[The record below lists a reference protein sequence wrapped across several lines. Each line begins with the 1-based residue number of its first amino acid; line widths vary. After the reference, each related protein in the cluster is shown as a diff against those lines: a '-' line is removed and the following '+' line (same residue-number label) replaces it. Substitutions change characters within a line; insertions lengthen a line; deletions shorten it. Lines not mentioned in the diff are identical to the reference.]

1 MGLGL
6 VFCASIGSAF
16 LPPTTAL
23 GLACTAWPCTGA
35 SSSLEPSSSM
45 TLRRLS
51 TRQRGILQDMELLL
65 LTLLMP
71 ASASTWTPSTSS
83 SGLRSCWPVEEG
95 ISRWTW
101 LVDQEMKRCPRIEG
115 NTFVIIKIYLC
126 LKIIFY

>member
-23 GLACTAWPCTGA
+23 GPACTAWPCTGA
-35 SSSLEPSSSM
+35 SSSLEPSSCM

-51 TRQRGILQDMELLL
+51 TRQRGIQQDMELLL

-71 ASASTWTPSTSS
+71 ASESTWTLSTSS
-83 SGLRSCWPVEEG
+83 SGSPSCWPVEEG
-95 ISRWTW
+95 RSRWIV
-101 LVDQEMKRCPRIEG
+101 LIDGPENEEV
-115 NTFVIIKIYLC
+115 
-126 LKIIFY
+126 